1 MSNDLNNG
9 ITTAHDKEVLVG
21 EIRKR
26 LFEIFHKHSSEFDE
40 KKQWMLYKFN
50 NPSLINKI
58 NDMTLVMLHVLDA
71 IGRLE
76 PVNSITI
83 SKDTDIP
90 KGTVSKIIPKLIS
103 KKFITKE
110 SLPNNK
116 KEYLFRITPLGKEL
130 FNLHR
135 VIHEENEIKVYKF
148 LNKYKTQELQFLI
161 KMLMDLTIELDLNK
175 E

>member
-1 MSNDLNNG
+1 MANDLNNG
-9 ITTAHDKEVLVG
+9 TNTVNNKDELVM
-21 EIRKR
+21 EIKK
-26 LFEIFHKHSSEFDE
+26 LTFEIIHQHTSEFDE
-40 KKQWMLYKFN
+40 KKQWMSYKCN
-50 NPSLINKI
+50 NPSLLNKVD
-58 NDMTLVMLHVLDA
+58 DMTIVMLHVLDA

-90 KGTVSKIIPKLIS
+90 KGTVSKIMPKLIS

-130 FNLHR
+130 FHLHEQM
-135 VIHEENEIKVYKF
+135 HKQNDIKISNF
-148 LNKYKTQELQFLI
+148 LNKYDTRDLQFLI
-161 KMLMDLTIELDLNK
+161 RMLLDFANELDLDK